1 MQNFCN
7 YYDLLEVDQSATLAE
22 IKQSFRR
29 LARLS
34 HPDRNPGDQEAEE
47 RFKRLSQAYEV
58 LGDDDRRAQYDR
70 YSQFWQQAGFAPES
84 VAPESSLDLE
94 FGEFLDFNRFV
105 DELLKEPVPGR
116 MASPV
121 RSATRSDS
129 YAPGSRS
136 ESDAG
141 SGARPR
147 SGSSIP
153 DRRTQD
159 IEARLVVPLERAYSG
174 GRERIR
180 LEDGRSIEVTMPEG
194 LVTGQKIRLRG
205 QGIEGGDLYLN
216 ITVADHGRYRLVGDD
231 LYCPVWVT
239 AAEAAL
245 GASIAVPTLSGPV
258 TMTLPVGVKPGQ
270 RLRLADKGYPCG
282 EGRYGDQIVE
292 IQLWI
297 PTRLSDLERDLYEQ
311 LRRLEVNPRDL
322 DGI

>member
-22 IKQSFRR
+22 IKQAFRR

-34 HPDRNPGDQEAEE
+34 HPDRNPGDHQAEE
-47 RFKRLSQAYEV
+47 RFKMLSQAYEV
-58 LGDDDRRAQYDR
+58 LGDAERRAQYDR
-70 YSQFWQQAGFAPES
+70 YSRFWQQEGFAPEP
-84 VAPESSLDLE
+84 VAPELSLDSE

-105 DELLKEPVPGR
+105 DELLKEPASGR
-116 MASPV
+116 VSPV
-121 RSATRSDS
+121 RSATRSDP
-129 YAPGSRS
+129 YADGSRTPARPGSS
-136 ESDAG
+136 N
-141 SGARPR
+141 
-147 SGSSIP
+147 P
-153 DRRTQD
+153 DRRIQD

-180 LEDGRSIEVTMPEG
+180 LEDGRSIEVNMPEG

-205 QGIEGGDLYLN
+205 QGIDGGDLYLN
-216 ITVADHGRYRLVGDD
+216 ITVADHSRYRRVGDD
-231 LYCPVWVT
+231 LYCSVWVT

-245 GASIAVPTLSGPV
+245 GTSIAVPTLSGPV
-258 TMTLPVGVKPGQ
+258 TMALPVGVKPGQ
-270 RLRLADKGYPCG
+270 RLRLADKGYPSG
-282 EGRYGDQIVE
+282 GGRYGDQIVE

-322 DGI
+322 DGG

>member
-22 IKQSFRR
+22 IKQAFRR

-34 HPDRNPGDQEAEE
+34 HPDRNPGDHQAEE
-47 RFKRLSQAYEV
+47 RFKMLSQAYEV
-58 LGDDDRRAQYDR
+58 LGDEERRAQYDR
-70 YSQFWQQAGFAPES
+70 YSRFWQQEGFAPEPM
-84 VAPESSLDLE
+84 APEPSLDWE
-94 FGEFLDFNRFV
+94 FGEYLDFNRFV
-105 DELLKEPVPGR
+105 DELLKEPAPGR
-116 MASPV
+116 VSPV
-121 RSATRSDS
+121 RSATRSDPH
-129 YAPGSRS
+129 ATGPRPDLGSRS
-136 ESDAG
+136 D
-141 SGARPR
+141 SGPR
-147 SGSSIP
+147 SGSSTP

-216 ITVADHGRYRLVGDD
+216 ITVADHSRYRLVGDD
-231 LYCPVWVT
+231 LYCSVWVT

-258 TMTLPVGVKPGQ
+258 TMALPMGVKPGQ

-282 EGRYGDQIVE
+282 EGLYGDQIVE

-311 LRRLEVNPRDL
+311 LRRLETNPRDL
-322 DGI
+322 DGM

>member
-22 IKQSFRR
+22 IKQAFRR

-34 HPDRNPGDQEAEE
+34 HPDRNPGDHEAEE
-47 RFKRLSQAYEV
+47 RFKQLSQAYEV
-58 LGDDDRRAQYDR
+58 LGDEERRAQYDR
-70 YSQFWQQAGFAPES
+70 YSRFWQQEGFAPEP
-84 VAPESSLDLE
+84 VAPEPSLDLE
-94 FGEFLDFNRFV
+94 FGDYLDFNRFV
-105 DELLKEPVPGR
+105 DELLKDPVPGR
-116 MASPV
+116 VRPV
-121 RSATRSDS
+121 RSATRSDPD
-129 YAPGSRS
+129 ATGSRPDPGFS
-136 ESDAG
+136 SG
-141 SGARPR
+141 SSPR
-147 SGSSIP
+147 SGSANP

-159 IEARLVVPLERAYSG
+159 IEARLVVPLERAYGG

-180 LEDGRSIEVTMPEG
+180 LEDGRSIEVNMPEG

-205 QGIEGGDLYLN
+205 QGIDGGDLYLN
-216 ITVADHGRYRLVGDD
+216 ITVAEHSRYRLVGDD
-231 LYCPVWVT
+231 LYCSLWVT

-258 TMTLPVGVKPGQ
+258 TMVLPVGVKPGQ

-282 EGRYGDQIVE
+282 DGRYGDQIVE

-311 LRRLEVNPRDL
+311 LRRLETNPRDL